1 MKRWTE
7 REAATANT
15 VSPDTLNDE
24 LQSSQSSMTTLSRE
38 QMPTGFLDPTRLE
51 NYALHRAWA
60 SGRWP
65 DSRQGQQEAD
75 ADADVPS
82 NSWRASTIQ
91 VHAGGWTNISNS
103 PITLTG
109 FKGGSLYFE
118 YGCNVYANNI
128 FAKGVNDGYPGSP
141 GYMKMRVLV
150 NGVTLVERRGKAF
163 VGRQRIFGS
172 SLFPAGDLQV
182 QVQFRLTEPSGDAN
196 SDTNNVAPNN
206 NIVFGHVYSGRYL
219 AVGRWR

>member
-7 REAATANT
+7 REAAPSTT
-15 VSPDTLNDE
+15 VSPDALNIE

-38 QMPTGFLDPTRLE
+38 QMPPDFLDTTRLE
-51 NYALHRAWA
+51 DYALHRAW
-60 SGRWP
+60 SNYQWHS
-65 DSRQGQQEAD
+65 SRQGQQEAD
-75 ADADVPS
+75 ADQDVES
-82 NSWRASTIQ
+82 RTWEASTIQ
-91 VHAGGWTNISNS
+91 VHAGGWTNVGNS

-128 FAKGVNDGYPGSP
+128 FAQGINDGDPGSP
-141 GYMKMRVLV
+141 GYMRMRVLV
-150 NGVTLVERRGKAF
+150 NGVTLIERRGKAF
-163 VGRQRIFGS
+163 MGRQRIFGS
-172 SLFPAGDLQV
+172 ALFPAGDLTV

-196 SDTNNVAPNN
+196 SNSNAVAPDN